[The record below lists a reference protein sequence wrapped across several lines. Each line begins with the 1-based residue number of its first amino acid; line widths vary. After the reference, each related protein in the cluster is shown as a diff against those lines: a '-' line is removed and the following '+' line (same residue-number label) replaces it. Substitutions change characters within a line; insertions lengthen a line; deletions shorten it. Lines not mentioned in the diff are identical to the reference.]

1 MQVLYAN
8 IKAGLGAQPVTEAES
23 QVGEME
29 LSHRARQGHVQS
41 QKADELSPVLGQH
54 C

>member
-23 QVGEME
+23 QVGGDGAE
-29 LSHRARQGHVQS
+29 SQS
-41 QKADELSPVLGQH
+41 KAGPCPEPEGR
-54 C
+54 